1 MLKKRIVVFATALA
15 LCLPCL
21 ASAAPL
27 SWTPSSGI
35 LTSLTRL
42 LDLLP
47 GMHHGAA
54 APSVRD
60 HRKNGPGMDPTGG
73 TTPPPAGS
81 QSTTTDPTSTGQ

>member
-1 MLKKRIVVFATALA
+1 MLKKRIVISAMTLA

-47 GMHHGAA
+47 GLHHGAV
-54 APSVRD
+54 PSARD
-60 HRKNGPGMDPTGG
+60 LRKNGPGMDPTGG
-73 TTPPPAGS
+73 TTPPPPTN
-81 QSTTTDPTSTGQ
+81 QSTTTDPTTTGQ

>member
-1 MLKKRIVVFATALA
+1 MLKKRTIVFAMTLA

-27 SWTPSSGI
+27 SWTPPSHLLASFN
-35 LTSLTRL
+35 RL

-54 APSVRD
+54 LPSARD

-73 TTPPPAGS
+73 TTLPAPGS
-81 QSTTTDPTSTGQ
+81 QSTTTDPASTGQ